1 MSTNPSFPRLIPRKP
16 PSASIWPL
24 PLGLSLLAGLLM
36 GVAPAPGST
45 WPLAWVALTPL
56 WFWTQRQPAHQAGL
70 LGLVWG
76 IGYHG
81 LALSWIRGLHPLTW
95 MGVPW
100 VASVGITLFAWSFIA
115 LWGAVLSS
123 VWAGVMAVGQR
134 RPIAFRILLGITL
147 WCSLEWLWM
156 QGPLAWTSLSYTQ
169 SPNNLVILHLG
180 QLSGPLVVT
189 AALVAVNGLIAEAW
203 LQAQRRPLGLAL
215 ALVLGLHLLGW
226 GLYSRPL
233 ADSPAAMLKIGII
246 QGNIPTRIKLYE
258 EGLRRSLNH
267 YTQGYQQLV
276 ARGVDAVLTP
286 EGALPFLWAGPQ
298 RINNPFSRA
307 VQEQGVIAWLGTFY
321 PQEGRITQSLLTL
334 TGEGEVFSRYNKI
347 KLVPLGEYIPLE
359 KTLGRLV
366 SRLSP
371 VEFRMLPGDFQ
382 QTMLTPLGQAIAGI
396 CFDSAFPQLFRS
408 QTAAGGEF
416 TLMASNNDPYSSIMM
431 AQHHA
436 QDVMRAIESDRWAVQ
451 ATNTGYS
458 SVIDPHGRT
467 RWLSGV
473 NTYELHAAT
482 IYRRQTRTPYVRWGN
497 WLTPLLMVVTGL
509 LWVVHRPKLN
519 RL

>member
-1 MSTNPSFPRLIPRKP
+1 MLRKP

-24 PLGLSLLAGLLM
+24 PLGFSLVAGLLM
-36 GVAPAPGST
+36 GVAPAPGSA

-56 WFWTQRQPAHQAGL
+56 WFWTQRYPSRQAGL
-70 LGLVWG
+70 LGLIWG

-81 LALSWIRGLHPLTW
+81 LALSWISGLHPLTW

-100 VASVGITLFAWSFIA
+100 LASVGITLFAWGFIA

-123 VWAGVMAVGQR
+123 VWAGVMAAGQR

-180 QLSGPLVVT
+180 QLSGPMVVT

-203 LQAQRRPLGLAL
+203 LQAQRRWRLLGLAL

-233 ADSPAAMLKIGII
+233 TDSPVAVLKIGIV
-246 QGNIPTRIKLYE
+246 QGNIPTRIKLYG
-258 EGLRRSLNH
+258 EGLRRSLSH
-267 YTQGYQQLV
+267 YSQGYQQL
-276 ARGVDAVLTP
+276 ADQGVDAVLTP

-307 VQEQGVIAWLGTFY
+307 VRERGVIAWLGTFY

-334 TGEGEVFSRYNKI
+334 TGEGESFSRYNKI

-359 KTLGRLV
+359 KTLGKLV
-366 SRLSP
+366 TRLSP
-371 VEFRMLPGDFQ
+371 VEARMLPGDFQ
-382 QTMLTPLGQAIAGI
+382 QTMPTPLGQAIAGI
-396 CFDSAFPQLFRS
+396 CFDSAFPQVFRS

-416 TLMASNNDPYSSIMM
+416 MLMASNNDPYNSIMM

-436 QDVMRAIESDRWAVQ
+436 QDVMRAIESDRWTVQ

-458 SVIDPHGRT
+458 SVIDPHGNT